1 MSSASCLREDWGVNP
16 RILPVSTV
24 GIKAGGPTRLFLRR
38 LRTRPRLPP
47 MRKQLLPL
55 LLLAP
60 LLAAGGPVRVGE
72 DITARFTMRSMGT
85 TATLTLAGPDSS
97 ALAPLA
103 ARALR
108 NFERVD
114 SLMSNWTATSEVAR
128 LNRALADATPYDA
141 LAVQPETGRVLGAAL
156 HIAAA
161 SGGAFDPTVEPL
173 VRLWGFLGGRP
184 ARPDSAAIDAVLPR
198 VGHRALA
205 WDAPRRVLQPA
216 RAGLQID
223 LGGIAKGYAVDCVR
237 DSLMRMGVTD
247 ALIDLSGNIAQLGS
261 PPGREHWRLGLRDPA
276 KPDATLGTLT
286 LTRSA
291 VATSGDYEQFVAADG
306 RRYGHILD
314 PRTGWPVDSLAS
326 VTVVMD
332 SAMEADA
339 WATALCVMGPAAA
352 RRLAAA
358 RDDMDVILVERRE
371 NGPDLLWVESSFA
384 GRFTMHSGE
393 TSGYRLH
400 RF

>member
-1 MSSASCLREDWGVNP
+1 MSRHPRHCRATAVAALLACL
-16 RILPVSTV
+16 LPVVS
-24 GIKAGGPTRLFLRR
+24 AR
-38 LRTRPRLPP
+38 
-47 MRKQLLPL
+47 
-55 LLLAP
+55 
-60 LLAAGGPVRVGE
+60 AAE
-72 DITARFTMRSMGT
+72 DVTARFSMRTMGT
-85 TATLTLAGPDSS
+85 TATVTLAGADSS

-108 NFERVD
+108 TFARVD
-114 SLMSNWTATSEVAR
+114 SLMSNWTTTSDVAR
-128 LNRALADATPYDA
+128 LNRALADAEPYDA
-141 LAVQPETGRVLGAAL
+141 LPVGPETSKVLEAAL

-184 ARPDSAAIDAVLPR
+184 TRPDSADIQALLPR

-237 DSLMRMGVTD
+237 DSLQKMGVTD

-276 KPDATLGTLT
+276 NRDATLGTLT
-286 LTRSA
+286 LTRAA

-314 PRTGWPVDSLAS
+314 PRSGWPADSLAS

-332 SAMEADA
+332 SAMDADA

-352 RRLAAA
+352 KKLAAA

-371 NGPDLLWVESSFA
+371 DGPDLIWVEASLAGSYSMSSGDGA
-384 GRFTMHSGE
+384 
-393 TSGYRLH
+393 GYRLH